1 MIDLR
6 PVIYLN
12 GLFLIGLAATMLVPA
27 IVDLNVG
34 HDDWTVFAGSGV
46 FTLFFGVA
54 AALAA
59 KGDNIQLDVR
69 QGFLLTTTSWVSMA
83 AFGAVP
89 FAFSEL
95 ELSIADAF
103 FESMSGLTTT
113 GATVIVGLDRL
124 PPGLQIWRGI
134 LHLIGGA
141 GLILLAMVVLPFLR
155 VGGMQLFHSESSDR
169 SEKVVPRLSTVAS
182 ATLLIYVSLVLLCSL
197 LYWLAGMTGIE
208 AVVHAMSNV
217 STGGFSTS
225 DASIGN
231 FQNPAVEWIGIV
243 FMLAGAL
250 PFVIYIR
257 LTRGDVSVFWR
268 DSQIR
273 LLFLIVLTSAVALT
287 LWLGLTGRMPWMDA
301 LRQALFNVTSIVT
314 TTGFVSTDYSQWGN
328 FAIVLFF
335 LLTFCGGCTGS
346 TSGGIKIFRFE
357 ILLARLRVQMARLV
371 QPHGVFPLQYQGRAV
386 PDDVPAGVIAFIA
399 LYICCFV
406 VLTLLLAALDLDFVT
421 AVSGAA
427 SSLGNVGPG
436 LGPIIGPAGTFQ
448 PLPDTAKW
456 LLAFAMVLGRL
467 ELFTFLILFTPRFWR
482 H

>member
-12 GLFLIGLAATMLVPA
+12 GLFLIGLAATMAIPA

-34 HDDWTVFAGSGV
+34 NDDWIVFASSSG

-59 KGDNIQLDVR
+59 WEERVQIDVR
-69 QGFLLTTTSWVSMA
+69 QGFLLTTTSWLFMA
-83 AFGAVP
+83 AFGALP
-89 FAFSEL
+89 FVFSGL
-95 ELSIADAF
+95 GLSIADAF

-113 GATVIVGLDRL
+113 GATVVVGLDRL
-124 PPGLQIWRGI
+124 PPGLQVWRGM
-134 LHLIGGA
+134 LHFIGGA

-169 SEKVVPRLSTVAS
+169 SDKVVPRLSTVAS
-182 ATLLIYVSLVLLCSL
+182 ATLLIYLTLIITCAL
-197 LYWLAGMTGIE
+197 LYWFVGMTGME
-208 AVVHAMSNV
+208 AVVHAMSSV
-217 STGGFSTS
+217 ATGGFSTA
-225 DASIGN
+225 DASIGF
-231 FQNPAVEWIGIV
+231 FQNPAVEWISIF

-250 PFVIYIR
+250 PFVVYIR
-257 LTRGDVSVFWR
+257 LTGGNLSVFWR

-273 LLFLIVLTSAVALT
+273 LLFLIVIGAAVALT
-287 LWLGLTGRMPWMDA
+287 LWLTVNETMHWADA
-301 LRQALFNVTSIVT
+301 FRHALFNVTAVVT
-314 TTGFVSTDYSQWGN
+314 TTGFVSTDYSQWGG
-328 FAIVLFF
+328 FAVTVFF
-335 LLTFCGGCTGS
+335 LLMFCGGCTGS

-357 ILLARLRVQMARLV
+357 ILIARLRVQMARLV

-399 LYICCFV
+399 LYISCFV
-406 VLTLLLAALDLDFVT
+406 VLSLLLAALDLDFLT
-421 AVSGAA
+421 ALSGAA
-427 SSLGNVGPG
+427 SALGNVGPG
-436 LGPIIGPAGTFQ
+436 HGPIIGPAGSFQ

-467 ELFTFLILFTPRFWR
+467 ELFTILVLFTPRFWR

>member
-12 GLFLIGLAATMLVPA
+12 GLFLIGLAATMAIPA

-34 HDDWTVFAGSGV
+34 NEDWIVFAASSG

-54 AALAA
+54 AALATRQQ
-59 KGDNIQLDVR
+59 NIQIDVR
-69 QGFLLTTTSWVSMA
+69 QGFLLTTSSWVTLA
-83 AFGAVP
+83 AFGALP
-89 FAFSEL
+89 FVFSGL
-95 ELSIADAF
+95 DLSLADAY

-113 GATVIVGLDRL
+113 GSTVIVGLDRL
-124 PPGLQIWRGI
+124 PPGLQLWRGV
-134 LHLIGGA
+134 LNFVGGA

-182 ATLLIYVSLVLLCSL
+182 ATLFIYLTLAITCAL
-197 LYWLAGMTGIE
+197 LYWFAGMTGME
-208 AVVHAMSNV
+208 AVVHAMASV

-225 DASIGN
+225 DSSIGF
-231 FQNPAVEWIGIV
+231 FQSAAVEWIGIA

-257 LTRGDVSVFWR
+257 LTRGDISVFWK

-273 LLFLIVLTSAVALT
+273 LLFLIVLGSAVALT
-287 LWLGLTGRMPWMDA
+287 LWLSLTRDMHWA
-301 LRQALFNVTSIVT
+301 EAFRHALFNVTSVVT
-314 TTGFVSTDYSQWGN
+314 TTGFVSTDYSQWGS
-328 FAIVLFF
+328 FAVTVFF
-335 LLTFCGGCTGS
+335 LLTFSGGCTGS

-357 ILLARLRVQMARLV
+357 ILLARLRVQMAKLV
-371 QPHGVFPLQYQGRAV
+371 QPHGVFPLQYQGRVV

-399 LYICCFV
+399 LYISCFV
-406 VLTLLLAALDLDFVT
+406 ILALLLAAMDLDFVT

-427 SSLGNVGPG
+427 TALGNVGPG

-448 PLPDTAKW
+448 PLPDAAKW

-467 ELFTFLILFTPRFWR
+467 ELFTFLVLFTPRFWR